1 MDSTQGRALQREAT
15 YLRIAEALC
24 THIRALGLQPGDRL
38 PPERQLAAQFSA
50 GRNTIRQA
58 QALLA
63 RQGIVRLVSGRGA
76 FLEREPGE
84 EPLRLRLMEVDYR
97 DLLDI
102 KMWLEQLA
110 IRRAAERATAQDL
123 DALSACAENLRRD
136 ALKGRYFMATDRA
149 FHTQLLHCAGSHTMS
164 QLVLGLIDALNE
176 YIPWLEGTEAIWLKT
191 VPYHVDICT
200 ALRQGR
206 VSAALAAHEYIHL
219 LDLDVL
225 AKLDQLTTEEES

>member
-1 MDSTQGRALQREAT
+1 MDNTQAPALAREAT
-15 YLRIAEALC
+15 HLRIAEALC
-24 THIRALGLQPGDRL
+24 AHIRALGLQPGDRL
-38 PPERQLAAQFSA
+38 PPERQLAAQFSC

-63 RQGIVRLVSGRGA
+63 RQGIIRLVSGRGA

-84 EPLRLRLMEVDYR
+84 EPLRLRLMEVDYK

-110 IRRAAERATAQDL
+110 IRRAAERADAEALDGLTACA
-123 DALSACAENLRRD
+123 DALSRD
-136 ALKGRYFMATDRA
+136 AQQGRYSVATDRA
-149 FHTQLLHCAGSHTMS
+149 FHTQLLQCAGSPTLT
-164 QLVLGLIDALNE
+164 QLVLGLVDALNL
-176 YIPWLEGTEAIWLKT
+176 YAPWLEGTEAVWLKT
-191 VPYHVDICT
+191 VPFHVDICT

-206 VSAALAAHEYIHL
+206 TSAALAAHEYIHL

-225 AKLDQLTTEEES
+225 AQIDQQPLEE